1 MGKENSNRIQTSI
14 LNNLEKKALIWLAN
28 RQPRWMTS
36 DILTYLGVLGA
47 VICAVGFILA
57 NQNVHWLWLSSFGLF
72 VNWYGDSLDGTLA
85 RVRNTQRPIYGFFI
99 DHTLDAITI
108 CIMCIGAGLS
118 PMFKLEIAMLVLAG
132 YLVLSIYTY
141 IGTILKGEFLLTYGS
156 FGPTEL
162 RLIIIAIN
170 TLFMYTSWPRLSFS
184 YTVCNLSLTVFD
196 FVGLFIA
203 TFLFVAWLVQFLKDR
218 KILSERDPLKPFN
231 PEK

>member
-156 FGPTEL
+156 FGTTE
-162 RLIIIAIN
+162 
-170 TLFMYTSWPRLSFS
+170 
-184 YTVCNLSLTVFD
+184 
-196 FVGLFIA
+196 
-203 TFLFVAWLVQFLKDR
+203 
-218 KILSERDPLKPFN
+218 
-231 PEK
+231 

>member
-141 IGTILKGEFLLTYGS
+141 IGTILKGEFLLTYGN

-170 TLFMYTSWPRLSFS
+170 TLFMYTSWPRLS

>member
-28 RQPRWMTS
+28 RQPHWMTS

-170 TLFMYTSWPRLSFS
+170 TLFMYTSWPRLS

-203 TFLFVAWLVQFLKDR
+203 SFLFVAWLVQFLKDR

-231 PEK
+231 SEK

>member
-1 MGKENSNRIQTSI
+1 MGNENSQRIQTSI
-14 LNNLEKKALIWLAN
+14 LNSLEKKALIWLAH

-36 DILTYLGVLGA
+36 DMLTYIGVLGA

-57 NQNVHWLWLSSFGLF
+57 NQNLNWLWLSSFGLF

-99 DHTLDAITI
+99 DHSLDAITI

-141 IGTILKGEFLLTYGS
+141 IGTILKGEFLLTYGN

-162 RLIIIAIN
+162 RLIIILIN
-170 TLFMYTSWPRLSFS
+170 TLFMYTSWPKLS
-184 YTVCNLSLTVFD
+184 YTTCGQTLSVFD
-196 FVGLFIA
+196 FIGLFIA

-218 KILSERDPLKPFN
+218 KLLSERDPLKPFN

>member
-1 MGKENSNRIQTSI
+1 MGKENSDRIQTSI
-14 LNNLEKKALIWLAN
+14 LNSLEKKALIWLAN

-47 VICAVGFILA
+47 VICAVGFILS
-57 NQNVHWLWLSSFGLF
+57 NKNVYWLWLSSFGLF

-141 IGTILKGEFLLTYGS
+141 IGTILKGEFLLTYGN

-170 TLFMYTSWPRLSFS
+170 TLYMYTAWPRFS
-184 YTVCNLSLTVFD
+184 CSVGDLSLTVFD

-203 TFLFVAWLVQFLKDR
+203 IFLFVAWLVQFLKDR

>member
-141 IGTILKGEFLLTYGS
+141 IGTILKGEFLLTYGN

-170 TLFMYTSWPRLSFS
+170 TLFMYTSWPRLS

-218 KILSERDPLKPFN
+218 KILSDRDPLKPFN